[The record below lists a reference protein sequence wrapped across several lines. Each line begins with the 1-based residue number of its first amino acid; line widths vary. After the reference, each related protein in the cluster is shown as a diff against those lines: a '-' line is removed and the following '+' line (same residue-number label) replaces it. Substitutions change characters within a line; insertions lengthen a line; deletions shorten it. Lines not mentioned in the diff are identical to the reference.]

1 PAQNS
6 NPLTPHI
13 QGLYTP
19 WPLSVAARPG
29 TCPPDP
35 IRCAHSTPAYCSSDP
50 KCPREQKC
58 CYVTCRFRCVDPAEG
73 TRDGDQR
80 CRPCLANRSC
90 STCFRD
96 ADCPG
101 PEKCCPGQC
110 GTRCWEPVSGK
121 RTYDRPYRVSPLVLL
136 APYPVLTE
144 ARPSFWQ
151 SGV

>member
-1 PAQNS
+1 MLILLPLLAEKAGYCPVLMPA
-6 NPLTPHI
+6 
-13 QGLYTP
+13 GLN
-19 WPLSVAARPG
+19 LSR
-29 TCPPDP
+29 
-35 IRCAHSTPAYCSSDP
+35 S
-50 KCPREQKC
+50 
-58 CYVTCRFRCVDPAEG
+58 
-73 TRDGDQR
+73 

-101 PEKCCPGQC
+101 PEKCCPGRC

-121 RTYDRPYRVSPLVLL
+121 RTYDRPYRVSPVVPL

-144 ARPSFWQ
+144 ARPRFWQ